1 MAKFL
6 KIDTGANGKFLI
18 PSDGFIFAKR
28 NTNTDT
34 LIFYTSDNNLES
46 IAIFHDST
54 TGSEVADFIQDEM
67 VRLAET
73 NWRNAVVDITGK
85 SPFTITDLAI
95 Q

>member
-18 PSDGFIFAKR
+18 PADRFIFAKR
-28 NTNTDT
+28 NNNTDT
-34 LIFYTSDNNLES
+34 LIYYVSANALER
-46 IAIFHDST
+46 IAVFHDSNPA
-54 TGSEVADFIQDEM
+54 SEVADFIQDEI
-67 VRLAET
+67 VKLAET

-85 SPFTITDLAI
+85 SPYAITNLAI

>member
-18 PSDGFIFAKR
+18 PADRFIFAKR
-28 NTNTDT
+28 NNNTTT
-34 LIFYTSDNNLES
+34 LLYYVSANALERIS
-46 IAIFHDST
+46 LFHASNPA
-54 TGSEVADFIQDEM
+54 SEVADFIQDEI